1 MAITNR
7 HKKNIAAK
15 PFVKWAGGKGN
26 LLNILETQLPIDFDM
41 HNNVTY
47 VEPFVGG
54 GAMLF
59 HMLNNHNN
67 IKRVVI
73 NDINTDLI
81 RCYMLIKDNPE
92 LLIKYLEKLNKSFY
106 DKNDD
111 LRKSFFYRIR
121 EEYNTKK
128 LDDAERAA
136 YLIFL
141 NHTCFNGLYRENANG
156 GFNVPY
162 GKNKKPKICDI
173 DLIIADHKILSK
185 ADIICGD
192 YKNVINYLNNDYTF
206 IYIDPPYRPLL
217 GSDNF
222 KQYSKSGFGDP
233 EQEELKAFCDYLTD
247 HNYQLMLSNS
257 DSTNEDGT
265 SYFETLYD
273 EYCFGKILAS
283 RFINAYANKREKQ
296 KEVLI
301 KNYNNPKK
309 ELPIIV
315 E

>member
-1 MAITNR
+1 MAKTNG
-7 HKKNIAAK
+7 HKKDITAK

-26 LLNILETQLPIDFDM
+26 ILNILESQLPADFDLQE
-41 HNNVTY
+41 NVTY

-59 HMLNNHNN
+59 HMLNNHKN

-81 RCYMLIKDNPE
+81 RCYVLIKDNPE
-92 LLIKYLEKLNKSFY
+92 LLIQYLEKLDKSFY
-106 DKNDD
+106 DKNDES
-111 LRKSFFYRIR
+111 KKKFFYKIR
-121 EEYNTKK
+121 EDFNTKK
-128 LDDAERAA
+128 LNDAERAA
-136 YLIFL
+136 YLVFL
-141 NHTCFNGLYRENANG
+141 NHTCFNGLYRENASG

-162 GKNKKPKICDI
+162 GRNKKPKICDV
-173 DLIIADHKILSK
+173 DLIIADHDILSK
-185 ADIICGD
+185 VDIICGD
-192 YKNVINYLNNDYTF
+192 YKNIINYLNNDYTY

-233 EQEELKAFCDYLTD
+233 EQEELKSFCDDLSAL
-247 HNYQLMLSNS
+247 NYKLMLSNS

-265 SYFETLYD
+265 SYFETLYNNY
-273 EYCFGKILAS
+273 YCGKILAS

-296 KEVLI
+296 TEVLI
-301 KNYNNPKK
+301 KNYNNPK
-309 ELPIIV
+309 ETLPLLP